1 MIGDSSSKGSV
12 NPKRSQVSVRE
23 PTLKQVRVARKIFE
37 SNEPRDLF
45 YHAATALVDLSI
57 HQRISLS
64 VSEAIAVLLQT
75 WNAMYYRFRDFDSRH
90 FSEIEAVLDIH
101 RPTLIRVRNRSI
113 ETLKDS
119 DRDSIQRL
127 FRGFEVVL
135 GPVGAAKC
143 LHLMAPRFFPLWDR
157 TIAAAYGF
165 HLRPIGQNAGGYW
178 GFMQTA
184 RKQVEGL
191 GGERRIARN
200 PLKALD
206 EYNYC
211 RHTKHWI

>member
-1 MIGDSSSKGSV
+1 MIRDSSSKGSV
-12 NPKRSQVSVRE
+12 NPNRSQVRVRE

-37 SNEPRDLF
+37 SKEPRDLF
-45 YHAATALVDLSI
+45 YRAATALVDLSI
-57 HQRISLS
+57 RQRISMS

-90 FSEIEAVLDIH
+90 FSEIQAALENH
-101 RPTLIRVRNRSI
+101 KSTLNRVRIRSI
-113 ETLKDS
+113 ERLKDS
-119 DRDSIQRL
+119 DSHSIQRI
-127 FRGFEVVL
+127 FRDFEVVL

-143 LHLMAPRFFPLWDR
+143 LHLMAPCFFPLWDR
-157 TIAAAYGF
+157 AIAAAYGF
-165 HLRPIGQNAGGYW
+165 HLRAIGKNAGSYW
-178 GFMQTA
+178 GFMRTT
-184 RKQVEGL
+184 RKQIEGL
-191 GGERRIARN
+191 GGERRIGRN